1 MPYPST
7 FRLGQKLH
15 DWTVGTAPEDPVA
28 RSRRRGVF
36 LAACSCLLGIIVL
49 SYTVAAQ
56 DGDNQAPLSRAAAI
70 TTQRDEKARHLKLET
85 QLKGERI
92 VDKILENRVVKA
104 ISAAQ
109 PGWDIVLGHL
119 ITGSGIAAG
128 PEYLRRDLAEDRM
141 ISSTWA
147 SVSIRKFWLVKTEL
161 EMPKL
166 AGNWLFADFSAT
178 HRDYPDI
185 DYFGPGPH
193 SPDLETNWALQD
205 SWLTGVMGVRP
216 LRHTELGVIGRYLAE
231 SVGPGHTAGEPITQ
245 QAFTPEATPGLLEG
259 SDFVQA
265 GSFVQFDY
273 RDNPGEAH
281 SGGMYWLDFSD
292 YSDLKSGRYSFDR
305 VDAEVQQFFPIL
317 NGTHV
322 IALHGRTTFTEAH
335 SGDAVPFYLQPTL
348 GGPDTLRGF
357 DAFRFYDNNA
367 VILNGEYRWQLYDGM
382 NAALFMDTGKVFP
395 RWQQIS
401 LHDLEKSYG
410 FGLRFLNGGG
420 RAIVRLDVGFS
431 REGFQ
436 IWFKFGDV
444 FGSGLRNFGNF
455 Y

>member
-1 MPYPST
+1 MPYLLT
-7 FRLGQKLH
+7 FRRGQKLY
-15 DWTVGTAPEDPVA
+15 DRSAGTVPGDPDA
-28 RSRRRGVF
+28 RSRRRGLL
-36 LAACSCLLGIIVL
+36 LAACLFGSIAL
-49 SYTVAAQ
+49 SYPAAAQ
-56 DGDNQAPLSRAAAI
+56 DGDSQATAGRADAI
-70 TTQRDEKARHLKLET
+70 TTQRDDKARHLEPET

-92 VDKILENRVVKA
+92 LDKVLENRLVKA

-119 ITGSGIAAG
+119 VTGSGIAAG
-128 PEYLRRDLAEDRM
+128 PEYLRRDLADDRI

-147 SVSIRKFWLVKTEL
+147 SVSTRKFWLVNTEL
-161 EMPKL
+161 NMPKL

-185 DYFGPGPH
+185 GYFGPGPH
-193 SPDLETNWALQD
+193 SPDLETNWALED

-216 LRHTELGVIGRYLAE
+216 LRHAELGVIGRYLAE
-231 SVGPGHTAGEPITQ
+231 NVGPGHAADEPTTQ
-245 QAFTPEATPGLLEG
+245 QAFTPESTPGLLGG

-281 SGGMYWLDFSD
+281 RGGMYWLDFSD

-305 VDAEVQQFFPIL
+305 VDAEVQQFIPLL

-322 IALHGRTTFTEAH
+322 IALHGRTSFTEAH

-367 VILNGEYRWQLYDGM
+367 VILNGEYRWQLYEGM
-382 NAALFMDTGKVFP
+382 NAALFMDAGKVFP

-401 LHDLEKSYG
+401 LRDLEKSYG
-410 FGLRFLNGGG
+410 FGLRFLNGAGQ
-420 RAIVRLDVGFS
+420 AIVRLDVGFS
-431 REGFQ
+431 REGFEL
-436 IWFKFGDV
+436 WFKFGDI
-444 FGSGLRNFGNF
+444 FGSGSRNFSNF